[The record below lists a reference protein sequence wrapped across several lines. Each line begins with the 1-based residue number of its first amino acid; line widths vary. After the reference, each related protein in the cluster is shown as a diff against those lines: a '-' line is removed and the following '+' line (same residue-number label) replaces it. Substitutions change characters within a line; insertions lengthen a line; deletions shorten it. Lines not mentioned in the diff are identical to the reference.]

1 MFTLAIPVVV
11 AELGWI
17 TMGMVD
23 ILMVGRL
30 GAEAIGAVGI
40 GTAIFN
46 AVCVFSLGMLLGLD
60 TLVSQAFGARRLD
73 ECHRWL
79 IHGVVLSLV
88 LTIPAMLLL
97 VALGRSLDG
106 WGIDREVLRLTH
118 PYVDAVIWSVPPLM
132 LYFCFRRYL
141 QGMGWVR
148 PVMIALIVANAA
160 NVLVNWVLIFGRF
173 GFPAM
178 GVAGAAWAT
187 VFSRVLMCAYLLI
200 AIVSRERGRRPG
212 LFETPL
218 RIEVAWMRRLVS
230 LGTPAALQL
239 TLEVGVFAAASA
251 LAGRLTPTALA
262 AHQIALNL
270 AGFTFMVPLGI
281 ASAGAVRVGHAIG
294 ASDGPAA
301 SRAGWTALL
310 FGTTFM
316 SCAAAIFLLFPGTLI
331 GAFTGDR
338 AVREIGISLLAV
350 AAVFQL
356 FDGLQGVGTGILR
369 GLGDTRTP
377 MLWNLAA
384 HWMLGLPVAYLLAF
398 HTRLG
403 VVGLWLGLSIGLIIC
418 GVVLTI
424 VWWRR
429 IRRVLTSLEVT
440 SQKSEVKS

>member
-73 ECHRWL
+73 ECHHWL
-79 IHGVVLSLV
+79 IHGVVLSAV
-88 LTIPAMLLL
+88 LTIPTMLLL
-97 VALGRSLDG
+97 LAIGRSLDG
-106 WGIDREVLRLTH
+106 WGMDPEVLRLTH
-118 PYVDAVIWSVPPLM
+118 PYVDAVIWSVPPLL

-141 QGMGWVR
+141 QGMGSVR
-148 PVMIALIVANAA
+148 PVMIALVVANAA
-160 NVLVNWVLIFGRF
+160 NVVVNWVLIFGHF

-187 VFSRVLMCAYLLI
+187 VLSRAVMCAYLMI
-200 AIVSRERGRRPG
+200 AIVYRERGRRPG

-218 RIEVAWMRRLVS
+218 RIQASSMWRLVS

-239 TLEVGVFAAASA
+239 TLEVGVFAAGSA

-294 ASDGPAA
+294 ARDGPAA

-316 SCAAAIFLLFPGTLI
+316 SCAAAIFLLVPRTLDRRLQLRSGRTGHRRRAACGRRRVSALRWPARRRHGHPSRARRYAYADVVEPRGALDARPAGRVPPGLPHEARRHRSVVGTLDRPDYLRRRADDRLVATHQG
-331 GAFTGDR
+331 GADF
-338 AVREIGISLLAV
+338 VR
-350 AAVFQL
+350 
-356 FDGLQGVGTGILR
+356 
-369 GLGDTRTP
+369 
-377 MLWNLAA
+377 
-384 HWMLGLPVAYLLAF
+384 
-398 HTRLG
+398 
-403 VVGLWLGLSIGLIIC
+403 
-418 GVVLTI
+418 
-424 VWWRR
+424 RR
-429 IRRVLTSLEVT
+429 
-440 SQKSEVKS
+440 SQKSEVRS